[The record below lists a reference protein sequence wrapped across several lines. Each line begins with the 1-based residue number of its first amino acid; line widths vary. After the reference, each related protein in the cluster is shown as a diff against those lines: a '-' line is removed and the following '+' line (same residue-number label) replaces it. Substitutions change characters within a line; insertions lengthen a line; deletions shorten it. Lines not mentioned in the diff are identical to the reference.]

1 MDNKNNNMNG
11 SNNGKANSN
20 PVIIN
25 HYHYN
30 EKNNRNRNGSRRN
43 RNNNRGRQNSNQN
56 SNQNNSLKIDIP
68 LDNTSNINIQDK
80 KPIIQ
85 SPQRS
90 PQPHIIVRSIDDP
103 NNMRIIPFNQNI
115 SHFMLQSNILKS
127 LFERDIK
134 KENNDANN
142 RGDDKDTKY
151 DDNEEFIELNN
162 ILNLDDLINLG
173 DNYDINDKRKYPFDI
188 KRLKN
193 IIEPLKELKNVIG
206 MSSVKKNIFEQL
218 IFILQELNDSNM
230 MQTVI
235 EGPPGV
241 GKTLL
246 GKILAKIYYK
256 LNFLKKPEKNKEE
269 EEIND
274 IANHLLAVLNPNAI
288 PKKEKKEDTDEFKF
302 KVVRRSDLIGQYV
315 GSTAIKTQKVIDEA
329 IGGVLFIDE
338 VYSLGSGN
346 TNEKGDSFA
355 KEAIDTLNQNLSEHG
370 DKFICIIAGYPNE
383 IEKCFFSQNEG
394 LKRRFPFKYSIDKY
408 DSKELSEIF
417 AFKVKEIKWNLHS
430 DLKLE
435 DVEKFIEKNKKSFE
449 HFGGDI
455 ETLLLNIKI
464 KHSVRIFGKHSNL
477 RKLITM
483 EDIKLA
489 FEEYLK
495 IRKPKELP
503 QFVKDMYV

>member
-1 MDNKNNNMNG
+1 MDNKNNSMNG
-11 SNNGKANSN
+11 SNNGKSNSN

-43 RNNNRGRQNSNQN
+43 RNNNRGRHNNQN
-56 SNQNNSLKIDIP
+56 NNTNNSLKIDVPI
-68 LDNTSNINIQDK
+68 DNTSNVNIQDN
-80 KPIIQ
+80 KPTIQ
-85 SPQRS
+85 TPQKS
-90 PQPHIIVRSIDDP
+90 PQPHIIVRSTSDP
-103 NNMRIIPFNQNI
+103 NNMRIIPFNQNV
-115 SHFMLQSNILKS
+115 SHYMLHSNLLKS
-127 LFERDIK
+127 IFEREIK
-134 KENNDANN
+134 KENNEIN
-142 RGDDKDTKY
+142 DDKDSK
-151 DDNEEFIELNN
+151 DDNNEEFIELNN

-173 DNYDINDKRKYPFDI
+173 ENYDINDKRRYPIDM
-188 KRLKN
+188 KKLKN

-206 MSSVKKNIFEQL
+206 MSNVKKNIFEQL

-230 MQTVI
+230 MHTVI

-256 LNFLKKPEKNKEE
+256 LNFLKKLEKNKEE

-346 TNEKGDSFA
+346 TSDKGDSFA

-383 IEKCFFSQNEG
+383 IDKCFFSQNEG

-417 AFKVKEIKWNLHS
+417 AFKVKEIKWNLHN
-430 DLKLE
+430 DLKLG

-464 KHSVRIFGKHSNL
+464 KHSVRIFGKHPNL

-503 QFVKDMYV
+503 QFVKDMYI